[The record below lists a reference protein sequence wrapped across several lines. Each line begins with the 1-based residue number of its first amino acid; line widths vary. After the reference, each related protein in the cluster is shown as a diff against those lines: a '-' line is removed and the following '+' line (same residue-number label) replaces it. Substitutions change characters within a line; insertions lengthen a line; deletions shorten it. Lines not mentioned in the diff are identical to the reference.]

1 MNDLEP
7 AIRAFLTAGT
17 AVGGLWFI
25 LRMAITYQR
34 DFTDRYADRVR
45 HQDDRIAALEAE
57 IDGLHKAREECHR
70 ENAQMRLALI
80 SAGITFPP
88 PQT

>member
-7 AIRAFLTAGT
+7 AIRAFLTGT
-17 AVGGLWFI
+17 AAVGGLWFI
-25 LRMAITYQR
+25 LRMALSYQR

-45 HQDDRIAALEAE
+45 AQEDRLTALEAE

-70 ENAQMRLALI
+70 ENAQMKLALI
-80 SAGITFPP
+80 SAGITLP